1 MSMKKMYTRISAVV
15 LAAALIY
22 VLWAFWSRWQQNR
35 AFQQKEAAKAA
46 EQRARDEQTFQG
58 MGGSNFAIISFFA
71 SPPTIGRGDESELC
85 YSVSNAKT
93 VSIDP
98 PVGDVWPA
106 FDHCVSVRP
115 SKTTTYKITIADSA
129 GHTKSTT
136 TKLEIR

>member
-1 MSMKKMYTRISAVV
+1 MNMKLYTRISAVV

-22 VLWAFWSRWQQNR
+22 VLWVFWSRAEQNR
-35 AFQQKEAAKAA
+35 AFQQKAAAKAA

-58 MGGSNFAIISFFA
+58 MGGSSFAILSFFA
-71 SPPTIGRGDESELC
+71 SPPSISRGDESELC

-98 PVGDVWPA
+98 PVGDLWPA

-115 SKTTTYKITIADSA
+115 SKTTTYKITIADVV
-129 GHTKSTT
+129 GHTKSQTT
-136 TKLEIR
+136 TLAVH

>member
-1 MSMKKMYTRISAVV
+1 MKMYTRISAVV
-15 LAAALIY
+15 LAIALIY
-22 VLWAFWSRWQQNR
+22 LLWVFWSRAQQNR
-35 AFQQKEAAKAA
+35 AFQQQAAAKAA
-46 EQRARDEQTFQG
+46 EQRARDAQTFQG
-58 MGGSNFAIISFFA
+58 MGGSSFAILSFFA
-71 SPPTIGRGDESELC
+71 TPASIGRGDESQLC

-115 SKTTTYKITIADSA
+115 SKTTTYKITITDAA

-136 TKLEIR
+136 TAIEVR

>member
-1 MSMKKMYTRISAVV
+1 MKMKMYTRISAVA

-22 VLWAFWSRWQQNR
+22 VLWVFWSRAGQNR
-35 AFQQKEAAKAA
+35 VFQRKLAAQAA
-46 EQRARDEQTFQG
+46 AQRARNQQAFEG
-58 MGGSNFAIISFFA
+58 MGGSSFAIISFFA
-71 SPPTIGRGDESELC
+71 SPPSIGRGDESELC

-93 VSIDP
+93 VTIVP

-115 SKTTTYKITIADSA
+115 AKTTTYKITIADNA

-136 TKLEIR
+136 TRLEVR